1 MSESQMVYNVTLA
14 IIRAFFDREP
24 DQNGER
30 TFTVSPA
37 DNEDL
42 AIAALKAIREPTDAM
57 VRAGECEVFEHRA
70 NADEW
75 ALQAIKEG
83 WQAMIDEAL
92 K

>member
-1 MSESQMVYNVTLA
+1 MSKMVDLVTLA

-24 DQNGER
+24 DAGGER
-30 TFTVSPA
+30 IFSVSPS

-42 AIAALKAIREPTDAM
+42 ARAAIAAMREPTGPMIA
-57 VRAGECEVFEHRA
+57 AAFALGYEAQCAPEV
-70 NADEW
+70 
-75 ALQAIKEG
+75 